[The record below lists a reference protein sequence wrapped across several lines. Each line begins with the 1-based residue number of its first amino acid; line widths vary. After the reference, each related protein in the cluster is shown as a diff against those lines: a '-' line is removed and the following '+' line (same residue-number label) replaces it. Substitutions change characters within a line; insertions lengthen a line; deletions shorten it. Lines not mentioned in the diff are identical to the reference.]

1 MRSLFVGLALLNR
14 ILTSFILLP
23 LAIMLIDDRFAN
35 AQVTSDGT
43 TNTIVNLNGNDF
55 TIINGSEKGNNLFH
69 SFSNFSLPTGTSAT
83 FDLVN
88 TPNIKTIFSRVT
100 GGNISQIDGAIST
113 LHSNNPVSLFL
124 INPTGIIFGKDATL
138 NIGGSFIATTANS
151 IKFPDGAEFSAVN
164 TQVTPLFSM
173 NVPIGL
179 QMGKQPG
186 SIQVQGNGHGIS
198 INNVLA
204 PVVHNPSSTMLQVQP
219 GKTLALIGGN
229 LSLNGAT
236 LMAKTGHIELGSL
249 ADTGLVTLAPTT
261 QGYKFEYGNGQS
273 FSDIQL
279 IQKSLLEVSGVN
291 AGSIQLQGRKIEF
304 TDGSL
309 LLSTN
314 LGNLPSGNINL
325 QASEAI
331 NFIGTTSDGKIR
343 SWIRSEAL
351 GKGNGANIQIM
362 TPHLALLQGAGIN
375 NISYGVA
382 DSGNIQIQAANIE
395 ISGFSPLNTGGVSTM
410 TTSTYSTGKAGDI
423 FIDGDT
429 LLISDGSSLSS
440 VTFGKGSSG
449 GVRISNQNTT
459 VIGENPFGVY
469 SNISTTTFALGNAKD
484 LTLNTGTLQILDGGA
499 IGSSAF
505 FVGNGGNVN
514 ITASEAIAIS
524 GKSPNNNSSI
534 NSAVSFVSPQLR
546 QLFGL
551 PNILTANAGTLS
563 ITTPNLMLTNDG
575 TVSVTSQGTG
585 NGGNLN
591 ITADNIQLKN
601 HSLIQAQTESGNGG
615 DISLQVGKF
624 VLMRD
629 RSNITAT
636 AGGSGNG
643 GNINI
648 NAPTITA
655 WQNSDIIANAVLGTG
670 GNIQIGTQAILGLE
684 FRPQLTDDSDI
695 TASSQFGVSGT
706 VEIHN
711 IGIDPNSGLIQ
722 LPTNVT
728 DPSQQIASGCADAN
742 GSSFVAT
749 GRGGVPQNPLQ
760 EVRSDRTWSDVRD
773 ISAFHN
779 TQPVQA
785 QIPQSPEVL
794 VQATSWRRNAL
805 GKIELIAAKSS
816 VQVQPPLTCAAVAK
830 KS

>member
-1 MRSLFVGLALLNR
+1 MRAIACVSTLIMGLLPVA
-14 ILTSFILLP
+14 ICKSAILLWSGC
-23 LAIMLIDDRFAN
+23 AN
-35 AQVTSDGT
+35 AQVTSDNT
-43 TNTIVNLNGNDF
+43 TNTIVNSSGNDF
-55 TIINGSEKGNNLFH
+55 QILNGIEKGNNLFH
-69 SFSNFSLPTGTSAT
+69 SFNNFSVPTGGSAT

-88 TPNIKTIFSRVT
+88 TANITNIFSRVT
-100 GGNISQIDGAIST
+100 GGNISEINGLIRT
-113 LHSNNPVSLFL
+113 INSNNSVNLFL
-124 INPTGIIFGKDATL
+124 INPKGIVFGKDAVL
-138 NIGGSFIATTANS
+138 NISGSFIGTTANS
-151 IKFPDGAEFSAVN
+151 IKFADGAEFSALSP
-164 TQVTPLFSM
+164 QATPLFSM

-179 QMGKQPG
+179 QMGNQPA
-186 SIQVQGNGHGIS
+186 SIQVQGSGHGIS

-249 ADTGLVTLAPTT
+249 ADAGLVSLAPTT
-261 QGYKFEYGNGQS
+261 QGYQFEYGNGQS

-304 TDGSL
+304 TEGSL

-351 GKGNGANIQIM
+351 GKGNGANIQII
-362 TPHLALLQGAGIN
+362 TPRLTLQQGAGIN
-375 NISYGVA
+375 NTSYGIA

-395 ISGFSPLNTGGVSTM
+395 ISGFSPLNNAGVSTM
-410 TTSTYSTGKAGDI
+410 TTSTYGTGKAGDI
-423 FIDGDT
+423 TIDGNT
-429 LLISDGSSLSS
+429 LLISDGASLSS
-440 VTFGKGSSG
+440 VTFGQGSSG
-449 GVRISNQNTT
+449 EVTINNQNIT
-459 VIGENPFGVY
+459 VKGENPFGIY
-469 SNISTTTFALGNAKD
+469 SNITTTTLALGNAKD
-484 LTLNTGTLQILDGGA
+484 LTLNTGTLQVLDGGA

-505 FVGNGGNVN
+505 FMGNGGNVN
-514 ITASEAIAIS
+514 LTAREAIAIS

-534 NSAVSFVSPQLR
+534 NSSAYRLSPQLL
-546 QLFGL
+546 QFFNL
-551 PNILTANAGTLS
+551 PNILTANAGKLS
-563 ITTPNLMLTNDG
+563 ITTPNLMLTDGG

-591 ITADNIQLKN
+591 ITADHIQLKN

-624 VLMRD
+624 LLLRD

-655 WQNSDIIANAVLGTG
+655 WENSDIIANAVLGTG

-711 IGIDPNSGLIQ
+711 IGIDPNSGLVE
-722 LPTNVT
+722 LPANVT
-728 DPSQQIASGCADAN
+728 DPSRQIASGCADAN

-749 GRGGVPQNPLQ
+749 GRGGVPENPNQ

-773 ISAFHN
+773 ISPYRAIGEV
-779 TQPVQA
+779 TA
-785 QIPQSPEVL
+785 SIPQSREVI
-794 VQATSWRRNAL
+794 VQATSWHRNTK
-805 GKIELIAAKSS
+805 GKIELVANQSPT
-816 VQVQPPLTCAAVAK
+816 VQHPLTCAGIAK
-830 KS
+830 K

>member
-1 MRSLFVGLALLNR
+1 MRSLFVGLGLHNR
-14 ILTSFILLP
+14 ILASFILLP
-23 LAIMLIDDRFAN
+23 LAIIFISDRFAN
-35 AQVTSDGT
+35 AQVTADGT
-43 TNTIVNLNGNDF
+43 TNTIVNPNGNDF
-55 TIINGSEKGNNLFH
+55 TIINGNEKGNNLFH
-69 SFSNFSLPTGTSAT
+69 SFSNFSLTTGTSAT

-88 TPNIKTIFSRVT
+88 TPNITTIFSRVT

-124 INPTGIIFGKDATL
+124 MNPAGIIFGKDAAL

-151 IKFPDGAEFSAVN
+151 IKFADGAEFSAVN
-164 TQVTPLFSM
+164 PQATPLFSM
-173 NVPIGL
+173 NVPMGL
-179 QMGKQPG
+179 QMGKQPA
-186 SIQVQGNGHGIS
+186 SIQVQGSGHSIG

-249 ADTGLVTLAPTT
+249 ADAGLVTLAPTT
-261 QGYKFEYGNGQS
+261 QGYTFEYGNEQT
-273 FSDIQL
+273 FRDIQL

-304 TDGSL
+304 TEGSL

-351 GKGNGANIQIM
+351 GKGNGANIQII
-362 TPHLALLQGAGIN
+362 TPRLTLQQGAGIN
-375 NISYGVA
+375 NITYGVA
-382 DSGNIQIQAANIE
+382 DSGNIQIQAADIE
-395 ISGFSPLNTGGVSTM
+395 ISGFSPLNTTGVSSI

-423 FIDGDT
+423 SIDGDT
-429 LLISDGSSLSS
+429 LFISDGSSLSS

-469 SNISTTTFALGNAKD
+469 SNITTTTFALGNAKD
-484 LTLNTGTLQILDGGA
+484 LTLNTGTLQVLNGGA

-505 FVGNGGNVN
+505 LVGNGGNVN

-546 QLFGL
+546 LFLSL

-563 ITTPNLMLTNDG
+563 ITTPNLMLTDGG

-655 WQNSDIIANAVLGTG
+655 WENSDIIANAVLGTG

-695 TASSQFGVSGT
+695 TATSQFGVSGT

-711 IGIDPNSGLIQ
+711 IGIDPNSGLVE
-722 LPTNVT
+722 LPANVT
-728 DPSQQIASGCADAN
+728 DPSQQIASGCSDN
-742 GSSFVAT
+742 SGSSFIAT
-749 GRGGVPQNPLQ
+749 GRGGVPQNPMQ
-760 EVRSDRTWSDVRD
+760 EVRSDRTWSDTRD
-773 ISAFHN
+773 ISAYRQ
-779 TQPVQA
+779 TQLVQA
-785 QIPQSPEVL
+785 QIPKSPENL
-794 VQATSWRRNAL
+794 VQATSWHRNTQ
-805 GKIELIAAKSS
+805 GKIELVADKSPT
-816 VQVQPPLTCAAVAK
+816 QVQKTLTCAAIP